1 MGGRVVTEGGKRRRG
16 GATNPA
22 SKVDAEVGEKG
33 GRSTGGWE
41 RRGGFLGWVVSGGVV
56 NVDGASV
63 ERRGK
68 YFHKNRMGHGGK
80 GGN

>member
-1 MGGRVVTEGGKRRRG
+1 VRREGG
-16 GATNPA
+16 AP
-22 SKVDAEVGEKG
+22 EVGSVG
-33 GRSTGGWE
+33 VGFSRVGREWWSRE
-41 RRGGFLGWVVSGGVV
+41 R